1 MRVFLTGATGFIG
14 SKVAAEL
21 IGAGHQVLGLTRSEA
36 GAQALQALGAQAL
49 HGDIEDLPGL
59 QRGAAACDAVI
70 HTAFDHDFSHFVE
83 NCQKDYRAIIA
94 LGSALEGSDRP
105 LIITAGA
112 AAGSPGPG
120 QAAIEDYFDPEH
132 PNPRV
137 ASELAGRELS
147 QRGVNVR
154 VMRLTQIHDTVKQGL
169 VSYIIAHA
177 QRTGRSA
184 YVGEGL
190 NSWSAAHVTD
200 TARLYRLV
208 LESGKAG
215 ARYHASAEVD
225 VSFKSIAQTVAQRL
239 GVPLVALSEEDAIG
253 HFGWLATFVD
263 KDLKASS
270 AKTRA
275 ELGWAP
281 TGAGLLED
289 LQRSSESVVGL
300 L

>member
-14 SKVAAEL
+14 SRVAAEL
-21 IGAGHQVLGLTRSEA
+21 IDAGHRVLGLTRSDA
-36 GAQALQALGAQAL
+36 GAQALKALGAEVL
-49 HGDIEDLPGL
+49 YGDIEDLPGL
-59 QRGAAACDAVI
+59 QRGAAACEAVI
-70 HTAFDHDFSHFVE
+70 HTAFDHDFTHFAD

-94 LGSALEGSDRP
+94 LGAALEGSERP
-105 LIITAGA
+105 LIITTGA

-120 QAAIEDYFDPEH
+120 QAAIEDHFDPEH

-147 QRGVNVR
+147 QRGVDVR
-154 VMRLTQIHDTVKQGL
+154 VIRLTQIHDTLKQGL
-169 VSYIIAHA
+169 VSYLIAHA
-177 QRTGRSA
+177 QRTGRCA

-190 NSWSAAHVTD
+190 NSWSAAHVAD

-208 LESGKAG
+208 LEKGTAG
-215 ARYHASAEVD
+215 MRYHASAEVD

-239 GVPLVALSEEDAIG
+239 DVPLVALSAEEAVG

-263 KDLKASS
+263 KDLKATS

-275 ELGWAP
+275 ELGWDP

-289 LQRSSESVVGL
+289 LQRAQL
-300 L
+300 

>member
-14 SKVAAEL
+14 SKVASEL
-21 IGAGHQVLGLTRSEA
+21 MSAGHQVLGLTRSDT
-36 GAQALQALGAQAL
+36 GAQAIRSLGGEALY
-49 HGDIEDLPGL
+49 GDIEDLPGL
-59 QRGAAACDAVI
+59 QRGAAGCDAVI
-70 HTAFDHDFSHFVE
+70 HTAFDHDFTHFAE

-94 LGSALEGSDRP
+94 LGSAMEGSDRP

-112 AAGSPGPG
+112 AAGSAGPG
-120 QAAIEDYFDPEH
+120 QASVEDHFDSEH

-177 QRTGRSA
+177 RRTGLSA
-184 YVGEGL
+184 YVGDGL

-208 LESGKAG
+208 LEKGAAG
-215 ARYHASAEVD
+215 ARYHASVEVD

-239 GVPLVALSEEDAIG
+239 GVPLVALAAEKASE

-263 KDLKASS
+263 KDLKATSV
-270 AKTRA
+270 KTRA

-281 TGAGLLED
+281 TGPGLLED
-289 LQRSSESVVGL
+289 LQRADV
-300 L
+300 

>member
-14 SKVAAEL
+14 SRVAAEL
-21 IGAGHQVLGLTRSEA
+21 IGAGHQVLGLTRSEK
-36 GAQALQALGAQAL
+36 GAQALKALGAQAL
-49 HGDIEDLPGL
+49 YGDIEDLPGL

-120 QAAIEDYFDPEH
+120 QAAIEDCFDPEH

-137 ASELAGRELS
+137 ASELAGLELS
-147 QRGVNVR
+147 QRGVNVI

-177 QRTGRSA
+177 QRTGISA

-208 LESGKAG
+208 LENGTPG
-215 ARYHASAEVD
+215 ARYHACAEVE
-225 VSFKSIAQTVAQRL
+225 VSFKSIAQSVAQRL
-239 GVPLVALSEEDAIG
+239 AVPLVALSAEDASG

-275 ELGWAP
+275 ELGWQP

-289 LQRSSESVVGL
+289 LQRAEV
-300 L
+300 

>member
-14 SKVAAEL
+14 SRVAAEL
-21 IGAGHQVLGLTRSEA
+21 IGAGHQVLGLTRSEK

-49 HGDIEDLPGL
+49 YGDIEDLPGL

-112 AAGSPGPG
+112 AAGAPGPG
-120 QAAIEDYFDPEH
+120 RAAVEDCFDPAH

-137 ASELAGRELS
+137 ASELAGQELS
-147 QRGVNVR
+147 QRGVNVI

-177 QRTGRSA
+177 QRTGISA

-208 LESGKAG
+208 LEQGRAG
-215 ARYHASAEVD
+215 ARYHASAEVE

-239 GVPLVALSEEDAIG
+239 GVPLGALSAEEAIG

-270 AKTRA
+270 IKTRA

-281 TGAGLLED
+281 SGPGLLED
-289 LQRSSESVVGL
+289 LQKLEL
-300 L
+300 D

>member
-14 SKVAAEL
+14 SRVAAEL
-21 IGAGHQVLGLTRSEA
+21 IGAGHQVLGLTRSNS
-36 GAQALQALGAQAL
+36 GAQALMAIGAEVL
-49 HGDIEDLPGL
+49 YGDLEDLPGL

-83 NCQKDYRAIIA
+83 NCEKDYRAIIA
-94 LGSALEGSDRP
+94 LGSALEGSQRP

-120 QAAIEDYFDPEH
+120 QAAVEDYFDPDH

-154 VMRLTQIHDTVKQGL
+154 VLRLTQIHDTVKQGL

-177 QRTGRSA
+177 QRTGVSA
-184 YVGEGL
+184 YVNEGL
-190 NSWSAAHVTD
+190 NCWSAAHVTD

-208 LESGKAG
+208 LEHGRPG

-225 VSFKSIAQTVAQRL
+225 VSFKRIAETVARRL
-239 GVPLVALSEEDAIG
+239 GVPVVALSAAESIG

-263 KDLKASS
+263 KDLKATSTQ
-270 AKTRA
+270 TRA

-281 TGAGLLED
+281 TGSGLLED
-289 LQRSSESVVGL
+289 LQSAHL
-300 L
+300 